1 MSSSAPSSTG
11 ERGAVVATSPS
22 RATVF
27 ETARRL
33 RPDVVY
39 AHFLVPAGLAAALGS
54 RAPLVVTAHGQDVAN
69 IGSVAGVR
77 AATRYVVRRAS
88 AVIAVSDWLRARL
101 EREIPSA
108 VGKTHVI
115 DCGVDL
121 GRFSPRSSEDARQEV
136 GWHPEGTAF
145 LCLGSL
151 SERKN
156 VLRLARA
163 FDRLGGG
170 ELAFVGDGPLR
181 DALEGRRRITLAGR
195 VGHELVPAWLASS
208 DVVCQPS
215 LAEPFG
221 LATLEAMACAR
232 SVVATRIGGP
242 PEFVTG
248 ETGRLVDPEDED
260 ALVVALE
267 EAATL
272 PNPNLA
278 ARAAAEAHDVRK
290 QAARVEEILERAARF
305 SVQTRIH

>member
-1 MSSSAPSSTG
+1 MHG
-11 ERGAVVATSPS
+11 
-22 RATVF
+22 
-27 ETARRL
+27 RRS
-33 RPDVVY
+33 
-39 AHFLVPAGLAAALGS
+39 GG
-54 RAPLVVTAHGQDVAN
+54 
-69 IGSVAGVR
+69 I
-77 AATRYVVRRAS
+77 
-88 AVIAVSDWLRARL
+88 
-101 EREIPSA
+101 
-108 VGKTHVI
+108 
-115 DCGVDL
+115 
-121 GRFSPRSSEDARQEV
+121 RQ
-136 GWHPEGTAF
+136 GTAF

-181 DALEGRRRITLAGR
+181 QALEGRPRITLAGR
-195 VGHELVPAWLASS
+195 VGHELVPTWLAAS

-242 PEFVTG
+242 SEFVTG
-248 ETGRLVDPEDED
+248 EAGTLVDPEDDD
-260 ALVVALE
+260 ALVVALA
-267 EAATL
+267 EAAAL
-272 PNPNLA
+272 PNPNPA

-305 SVQTRIH
+305 SARPRIR